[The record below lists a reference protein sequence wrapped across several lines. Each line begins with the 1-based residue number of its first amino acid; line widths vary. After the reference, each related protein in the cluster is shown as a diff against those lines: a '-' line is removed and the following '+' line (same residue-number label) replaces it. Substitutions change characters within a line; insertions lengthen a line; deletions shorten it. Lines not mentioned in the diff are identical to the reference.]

1 MLSEER
7 RAICVKA
14 LSIKSSKFTDWEQ
27 GFLHAVV
34 FNSSSV
40 NEAFYQKLK
49 RLIGENNAQ

>member
-1 MLSEER
+1 
-7 RAICVKA
+7 
-14 LSIKSSKFTDWEQ
+14 
-27 GFLHAVV
+27 V